1 MMKELIFKNDPYE
14 MNWVRPDFP
23 YGEVGVPEELSATSA
38 SVREGDVVRTE
49 IRIKNEGKKPYFTNI
64 EDIRISFPVP
74 DQYEDSKTSLIR
86 RCHTHLF
93 CGKDVSW
100 ICALRMGGEAPHL
113 GMVVTEGSL
122 AAYSVRRNLLR
133 QSNDRPAVFI
143 CIPKAWS
150 WRPGRRRSS
159 AG

>member
-1 MMKELIFKNDPYE
+1 M
-14 MNWVRPDFP
+14 
-23 YGEVGVPEELSATSA
+23 
-38 SVREGDVVRTE
+38 
-49 IRIKNEGKKPYFTNI
+49 
-64 EDIRISFPVP
+64 P

-133 QSNDRPAVFI
+133 QSNDRGCFYLHPEGMELEARGGEGHPLGDF
-143 CIPKAWS
+143 PS
-150 WRPGRRRSS
+150 
-159 AG
+159 

>member
-1 MMKELIFKNDPYE
+1 M
-14 MNWVRPDFP
+14 
-23 YGEVGVPEELSATSA
+23 
-38 SVREGDVVRTE
+38 VRTE

-74 DQYEDSKTSLIR
+74 DQYEDSKTSLTR

-133 QSNDRPAVFI
+133 QSNDRGCFI

-150 WRPGRRRSS
+150 WRRGRRRSS
-159 AG
+159 VGWIFPS

>member
-113 GMVVTEGSL
+113 GMVAS
-122 AAYSVRRNLLR
+122 
-133 QSNDRPAVFI
+133 RPTASGGIFSARAMTAAVFI